1 MKNIKNKLESLN
13 LSDLKW
19 ICKYLG
25 KTCSGN
31 KKQLINRLLEPFKY
45 TYKMNNLLMTN
56 GYSSNFPNYLLNYTS
71 YTELFFREDIKKLLS
86 NGMQSDRNPYEIKSI
101 NIDKKFVGLN
111 YQPEGSHDLC
121 WAYAIMSYLN
131 KDGELRP
138 GEYEINSLTA
148 LKWIQ
153 TLPLSLDDSNI
164 LKQLIVNT
172 SLFNYW
178 YDSTLEP
185 NDEYETYIP
194 NIQELFNRL
203 PEIITE
209 YFNIK
214 LYPRLPYISNNLS
227 FDDIILNVI
236 FDSNIKKAS
245 RFFANIILSGK
256 YGIDDFIH
264 LLSAK
269 KREGA
274 EKQMEMIEYL
284 ETELTEIDIDN
295 KDSLSAFIYDKI
307 LEYSPGIEENIDGI
321 IPVGSDDSS
330 VHYYSIRN
338 CKNNMCKQFTS
349 YFTQFIY

>member
-25 KTCSGN
+25 KTYSGN

-56 GYSSNFPNYLLNYTS
+56 GYPSNFPNYLVNYASS
-71 YTELFFREDIKKLLS
+71 YTELFSREDIKKLLS
-86 NGMQSDRNPYEIKSI
+86 NGMQSGRNSYEIKSI

-138 GEYEINSLTA
+138 REHENNSLTA

-164 LKQLIVNT
+164 LKQLINDT

-178 YDSTLEP
+178 YDSKLEP
-185 NDEYETYIP
+185 NDEYETYISS
-194 NIQELFNRL
+194 IQELFNRL

-214 LYPRLPYISNNLS
+214 LYPRLSYISNSNNVS

-245 RFFANIILSGK
+245 RFFTNIISSGK
-256 YGIDDFIH
+256 YGIDDFID
-264 LLSAK
+264 LLSIK
-269 KREGA
+269 KRKGA

-284 ETELTEIDIDN
+284 ETELTKIDTDN
-295 KDSLSAFIYDKI
+295 KDLLSTFIYDKI
-307 LEYSPGIEENIDGI
+307 LEYSPRIDENIDGI
-321 IPVGSDDSS
+321 IPVGSDNSS

-338 CKNNMCKQFTS
+338 CKNNMCS
-349 YFTQFIY
+349 YFTQFFN